1 MLRKKTPALRKCH
14 RMRVDAL
21 HFRDIAVRDPNHVML
36 DADHRFTFD
45 EHRVFAQQVI
55 MFDHRSRER
64 VFDRNHDRVYLALA
78 QTVERIGGK
87 NTGNDGGIRNGAK
100 RGLVAERAKLAL
112 DSYLHDSQTWIYL
125 CRYGNSCFVKRTI
138 PYRSAHI
145 CGEIDTNA
153 LDNLRSIAGAVA
165 AGLRRLPCTGSIYS
179 YSAFDR
185 LGGTHSAACRRP
197 SNGRLEWIFH
207 RSTPQQGRR
216 TRLLH

>member
-1 MLRKKTPALRKCH
+1 MIASPLPLRRRSNASGERTQGTTVAFGMARSAAWWLNEPSSPW
-14 RMRVDAL
+14 
-21 HFRDIAVRDPNHVML
+21 IAIFMI
-36 DADHRFTFD
+36 F
-45 EHRVFAQQVI
+45 
-55 MFDHRSRER
+55 
-64 VFDRNHDRVYLALA
+64 
-78 QTVERIGGK
+78 
-87 NTGNDGGIRNGAK
+87 
-100 RGLVAERAKLAL
+100 
-112 DSYLHDSQTWIYL
+112 QTWIYL

-165 AGLRRLPCTGSIYS
+165 VGLRRLPCTGSIYP

-185 LGGTHSAACRRP
+185 VGGSHSAACRRP